1 MIIWIASY
9 PRSGSTWIRALV
21 STYLFSEKENKVFD
35 NIKKIINFPNINHF
49 KGIFEINEFSKEE
62 LKDKKKKDIKK
73 FEISKHWIAAQ
84 KKINFDKKI
93 TFLKT
98 HNFGGSLEGNDFT
111 NLENTLGVIYIVRDP
126 RSVAVSNAYHN
137 NISFNQSVDDLLD
150 EKIFATNDGNLLEFR
165 SSWKVNYLS
174 WKNRTYPKLIL
185 KYEDLHS
192 DTFQNFKKI
201 LNFINDFQ
209 KTDITDAK
217 IKQTLDLCNIKNLSK
232 LEEAQGFH
240 EKLPNEEKFFRNGSI
255 DEWKSKLEEH
265 QIKKIEKAFYKE
277 MKELK
282 YL

>member
-1 MIIWIASY
+1 MLNNSQIN
-9 PRSGSTWIRALV
+9 L
-21 STYLFSEKENKVFD
+21 KVC
-35 NIKKIINFPNINHF
+35 
-49 KGIFEINEFSKEE
+49 GITSSQSIQ
-62 LKDKKKKDIKK
+62 
-73 FEISKHWIAAQ
+73 IAAQ

-165 SSWKVNYLS
+165 SSWSVNYLS
-174 WKNRTYPKLIL
+174 WKNRAYPKLIL
-185 KYEDLHS
+185 RYEDLCS

-201 LNFINDFQ
+201 LNFINDFK

-217 IKQTLDLCNIKNLSK
+217 IKQTVDLCNIKNLSK
-232 LEEAQGFH
+232 LEDSQGFH
-240 EKLPNEEKFFRNGSI
+240 EKLLNEKKFFRKGLV

-265 QIKKIEKAFYKE
+265 QIKKIEEAFYKE

>member
-1 MIIWIASY
+1 MIIWISSY
-9 PRSGSTWIRALV
+9 PRSGNTWVRAFL
-21 STYLFSEKENKVFD
+21 STYLYSKKSSTVFE
-35 NIKKIINFPNINHF
+35 NIKKITNFPNINQF
-49 KGIFEINEFSKEE
+49 QGIFEINEFSEEE
-62 LKDKKKKDIKK
+62 LKDKKKKDKKK
-73 FEISKHWIAAQ
+73 FEISKYWISAQ
-84 KKINFDKKI
+84 KKINLNKEI

-111 NLENTLGVIYIVRDP
+111 NLENTLGAIYIVRDP
-126 RSVAVSNAYHN
+126 RSVAVSNSYHN

-150 EKIFATNDGNLLEFR
+150 EKIFATNEGNLLEFR
-165 SSWKVNYLS
+165 SSWRVNYLS
-174 WKNRTYPKLIL
+174 WKNRTYSKLIL
-185 KYEDLHS
+185 RYEDLHS

-217 IKQTLDLCNIKNLSK
+217 IKQAMDLCDIKNLSK
-232 LEEAQGFH
+232 LEDSQGFH
-240 EKLPNEEKFFRNGSI
+240 EKLLNEEKFFRKGLV

-265 QIKKIEKAFYKE
+265 QVKKIEKAFFKE

>member
-1 MIIWIASY
+1 MIIWISSY
-9 PRSGSTWIRALV
+9 PRSGNTWVRAFL
-21 STYLFSEKENKVFD
+21 STYLYSKKSSTVFE
-35 NIKKIINFPNINHF
+35 NIKKITNFPNINQF
-49 KGIFEINEFSKEE
+49 QGIFEINEFSEEE
-62 LKDKKKKDIKK
+62 LKDKKKKDKKK
-73 FEISKHWIAAQ
+73 FEISKYWISAQ
-84 KKINFDKKI
+84 KKINLNKEI

-111 NLENTLGVIYIVRDP
+111 NLENTLGAIYIVRDP
-126 RSVAVSNAYHN
+126 RSVAVSNSYHN

-150 EKIFATNDGNLLEFR
+150 EKIFATNEGNLLEFR
-165 SSWKVNYLS
+165 SSWRVNYLS

-185 KYEDLHS
+185 RYEDLHS

-217 IKQTLDLCNIKNLSK
+217 IKQAMDLCDIKNLSK
-232 LEEAQGFH
+232 LEDSQGFH
-240 EKLPNEEKFFRNGSI
+240 EKLLNEEKFFRKGLV

-265 QIKKIEKAFYKE
+265 QVKKIEKAFFKE

>member
-9 PRSGSTWIRALV
+9 PRSGNTWVRSLL
-21 STYLFSEKENKVFD
+21 STYLYYKKDNTVFE

-49 KGIFEINEFSKEE
+49 QGIFEINEFSEEE
-62 LKDKKKKDIKK
+62 LKDKKKKDKKK
-73 FEISKHWIAAQ
+73 FEISKYWISAQ
-84 KKINFDKKI
+84 KKINLNKEI

-98 HNFGGSLEGNDFT
+98 HNFGGSLEGNDFS
-111 NLENTLGVIYIVRDP
+111 NSENTLGVIYIVRDP

-137 NISFNQSVDDLLD
+137 NISFEQSVNDLLD
-150 EKIFATNDGNLLEFR
+150 DKIFATNDGNLLEFR

-174 WKNRTYPKLIL
+174 WKNRAYPKLIL
-185 KYEDLHS
+185 RYEDLHA

-201 LNFINDFQ
+201 LNFVNDFQ
-209 KTDITDAK
+209 KIDIDDAK
-217 IKQTLDLCNIKNLSK
+217 IKQTMNLCDMKSLSK
-232 LEEAQGFH
+232 LEDSQGFH
-240 EKLPNEEKFFRNGSI
+240 EKLLSQEKFFRKGLV

-265 QIKKIEKAFYKE
+265 QIKKIEEAFYKE